1 MSKFIIAI
9 AVAAVMFGLQSRL
22 IRATDRKVLQLIP
35 VFLLAA
41 AYITALAMFIL
52 DRAGMGG
59 AYFNWVY
66 ALIIS
71 AVTTAALIGDGVAW
85 LYEKV

>member
-1 MSKFIIAI
+1 MSKFITAI
-9 AVAAVMFGLQSRL
+9 DVAAVMFVLQSRL
-22 IRATDRKVLQLIP
+22 IRATYRKVLQLIP

-59 AYFNWVY
+59 AYFNWVC
-66 ALIIS
+66 ALVIS
-71 AVTTAALIGDGVAW
+71 AVTTAVLVGDGVVW
-85 LYEKV
+85 FYEKV